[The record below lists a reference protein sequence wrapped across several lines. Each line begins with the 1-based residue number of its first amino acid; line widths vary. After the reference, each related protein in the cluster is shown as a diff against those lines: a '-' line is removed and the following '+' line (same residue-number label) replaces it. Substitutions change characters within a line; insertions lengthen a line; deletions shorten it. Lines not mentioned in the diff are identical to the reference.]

1 VRIAFLVQRFGL
13 DVNGG
18 AELHC
23 RLVAEHLASDFEVEV
38 LSSCAL
44 DYVSWR
50 DHYTPGEERIDG
62 VLLRRFRTK
71 QTRDERRFG
80 LISQDVFS
88 GPSTIEKQRL
98 WLREQGPF
106 MPDLVEFLR
115 KNINRYDI
123 LIPFSFRYYHSY
135 ECVRL
140 FGDKSILVPTA
151 EPDPA
156 VELPIFQN
164 TFQKPSVILYNSP
177 ESKVLVET
185 AHHNYSVPSIITG
198 VGIEEKRAG
207 DINETLAKYS
217 LVSRPYIIYIGR
229 IDKNKG
235 CEQLF
240 DYFIDY
246 IAGDNRPKP
255 ELVLLGNNVIDVPDH
270 PMIKHLG
277 FVSLEDK
284 LALLKGAKLLVMPS
298 FLESLS
304 MVLLEA
310 WANRKAVLVNGQ
322 SDVLRGQCIRSNGGL
337 YYRSKGEFIVALKE
351 LLTND
356 FLRSRLGSLGNR
368 YFRINYNWGVIKRKY
383 EQAFEI
389 AVRGQNN
396 RMASSA

>member
-1 VRIAFLVQRFGL
+1 MRIAFLVQRFGL

-80 LISQDVFS
+80 LISQEVFS

-255 ELVLLGNNVIDVPDH
+255 E
-270 PMIKHLG
+270 
-277 FVSLEDK
+277 
-284 LALLKGAKLLVMPS
+284 
-298 FLESLS
+298 
-304 MVLLEA
+304 
-310 WANRKAVLVNGQ
+310 
-322 SDVLRGQCIRSNGGL
+322 
-337 YYRSKGEFIVALKE
+337 
-351 LLTND
+351 
-356 FLRSRLGSLGNR
+356 
-368 YFRINYNWGVIKRKY
+368 
-383 EQAFEI
+383 
-389 AVRGQNN
+389 
-396 RMASSA
+396 